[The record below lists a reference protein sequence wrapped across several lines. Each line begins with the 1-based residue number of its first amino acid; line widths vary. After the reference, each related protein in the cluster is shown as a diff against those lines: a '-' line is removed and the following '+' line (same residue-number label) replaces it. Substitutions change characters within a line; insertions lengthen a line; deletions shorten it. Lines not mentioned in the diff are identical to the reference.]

1 MFSTINNA
9 TVQAAI
15 LPFRIIESL
24 GIPCGYERS
33 FKLSFQSILSNRYI
47 LGINTRDITRK
58 QLVDTCNQLNMPYSL
73 LEQFIEGLP
82 DANTILLGY
91 EEKEKG
97 GSVYKVYLEYW
108 DQLRKKFSNGIIP
121 RDPHLLGKGFK
132 WQIDNPDKHLVTLYH
147 CLAGLE
153 ITEIKQRIEAIYQA
167 IPDSKGLN
175 SVREIISLAL
185 ERHSGKRYLYIEVN
199 EPGNPRKSFDLN
211 LYPAGMRVRH
221 VAEQVRNVA
230 LALKVP
236 PDNLYR
242 LMGIIENKLFGH
254 ISGGISRTGDEYFT
268 VYYEN

>member
-1 MFSTINNA
+1 M
-9 TVQAAI
+9 
-15 LPFRIIESL
+15 PFRIVESL

-33 FKLSFQSILSNRYI
+33 FKLSYQSILSNRYI

-58 QLVDTCNQLNMPYSL
+58 QLVDACSQLNMPHSL

-82 DANTILLGY
+82 DANTVFLGF

-97 GSVYKVYLEYW
+97 GSIYKVYLEYW
-108 DQLRKKFSNGIIP
+108 DQLRKKFREGIIP

-132 WQIDNPDKHLVTLYH
+132 WQIANPDNCLVTLYH

-167 IPDSKGLN
+167 MQDSKGLN
-175 SVREIISLAL
+175 PVREIISSAV
-185 ERHSGKRYLYIEVN
+185 ERYPDKHYLYIEVN

-211 LYPAGMRVRH
+211 LYPAGMRVRQ
-221 VAEQVRNVA
+221 VAEQVGKVA
-230 LALKVP
+230 LALEVP
-236 PDNLYR
+236 PDKLYR
-242 LMGIIENKLFGH
+242 LMGIIEDKFFGH
-254 ISGGISRTGDEYFT
+254 LSGGISRTGSEYFT